1 MKVCSGNCRV
11 EARCSGEENLV
22 AKGEAVAGKGF
33 RRTGD
38 DEVDDEDERVSARDR
53 IDSERLRPVSI
64 LLILCWAFS
73 AGLLVGLVG
82 CIEVWRSD
90 GSEA

>member
-1 MKVCSGNCRV
+1 MVKVVSGSSKV
-11 EARCSGEENLV
+11 AARCSPEENLV

-38 DEVDDEDERVSARDR
+38 DEVDEVDESVSARDR
-53 IDSERLRPVSI
+53 IDSEGARSVVF
-64 LLILCWAFS
+64 FS
-73 AGLLVGLVG
+73 AGKPVGVLVGRTEVG
-82 CIEVWRSD
+82 RSD